1 MGFSILLVVALQLAK
16 ALAAVPATCVSGW
29 DWASN
34 SKGQNPCVVAGL
46 LEAPCRNLSTYTLGP
61 LNATFNYIPPGK
73 GDALACECNTVMYS
87 LFMACT
93 ACQNVSSVQ
102 EWAYW
107 DANCQSVYVTQY
119 PDVIPDGTAVPAWA
133 YLNVTTT
140 GIWNAVNAQAV
151 GDSPESTFTPIP
163 TASVP
168 PVSSATGS
176 GGAAGGS
183 GSSTHQPMS
192 TSTGSSSGKS
202 SSNAGAIAG
211 GVVGGVAVLALIGIG
226 AWWFM
231 RKRRNTSPGLA
242 SNAGVSQ
249 PYNYSAAA
257 PNSPGLLP
265 GSEPPMK
272 LYNPNDPSSFPSAA
286 GGPASSFGNVDT
298 TYPSTLYDPVA
309 ANQRGKYS
317 GVPEL

>member
-1 MGFSILLVVALQLAK
+1 MGVGILLAVALQLAK
-16 ALAAVPATCVSGW
+16 ALAEDPAVCIAGW
-29 DWASN
+29 EWASN
-34 SKGQNPCVVAGL
+34 SKGQNPCVVAGS

-61 LNATFNYIPPGK
+61 LNATFNYLPPAK
-73 GDALACECNTVMYS
+73 GVALPCECNTVMYS

-102 EWAYW
+102 DWSYW
-107 DANCQSVYVTQY
+107 DANCEAIYVTQY
-119 PDVIPDGTAVPAWA
+119 PGIIPDGTAVPAWA

-140 GIWNAVNAQAV
+140 GIWSAVNAQAA
-151 GDSPESTFTPIP
+151 GDSPESTYTPIP

-168 PVSSATGS
+168 VSSGTGT

-183 GSSTHQPMS
+183 GTNPPSPTA
-192 TSTGSSSGKS
+192 TGSSGKS

-211 GVVGGVAVLALIGIG
+211 GVVGGVAALAVVAVG

-231 RKRRNTSPGLA
+231 RRRRNTNPGPT
-242 SNAGVSQ
+242 SNVGGVSQ
-249 PYNYSAAA
+249 PYDYTAAA
-257 PNSPGLLP
+257 AYSPPP
-265 GSEPPMK
+265 GAEPPMK

-286 GGPASSFGNVDT
+286 TGGVEHSSFGHSNGEST
-298 TYPSTLYDPVA
+298 TYPSTLYDPIS

-317 GVPEL
+317 GAPEL